1 LDSDPYPVLL
11 NHKIYWIVDAYT
23 SSDRYPLVEPIKL
36 TKEGKQKRFNY
47 ARNSVK
53 IIIDAYNGSVDFYIV
68 DQEDPIISTYRRIYP
83 GLFKE
88 LSAMPIAFIKHLS
101 YPKAWFTLQMNLYA
115 RFHQTDPVILYQ
127 QSEALELASMDEKP
141 VEPYFLTLDL
151 DEFPGEEIEDKD
163 KFVLVSPMSPLGR
176 KNLDSIAIAGC
187 LTANH
192 CKEHYQDDIYIY
204 KFPKQIQVEGP
215 AQISALMNQ
224 NPDIS
229 RQLTLWNQRGSKVIR
244 GRIIIVPVEH
254 SLLYIQPLYLAASG
268 EHGFPSLAKVIVAM
282 NRHTAMANSLALAF
296 DQLQQRAINTPGS
309 ELQRVSDTPVVD
321 SP

>member
-1 LDSDPYPVLL
+1 MAIESRFLRPKGD
-11 NHKIYWIVDAYT
+11 IG
-23 SSDRYPLVEPIKL
+23 L
-36 TKEGKQKRFNY
+36 TKTNLSLSSISSPGNSSRS
-47 ARNSVK
+47 SVK
-53 IIIDAYNGSVDFYIV
+53 EYGSTGF
-68 DQEDPIISTYRRIYP
+68 S
-83 GLFKE
+83 
-88 LSAMPIAFIKHLS
+88 
-101 YPKAWFTLQMNLYA
+101 
-115 RFHQTDPVILYQ
+115 
-127 QSEALELASMDEKP
+127 SM
-141 VEPYFLTLDL
+141 L
-151 DEFPGEEIEDKD
+151 
-163 KFVLVSPMSPLGR
+163 
-176 KNLDSIAIAGC
+176 
-187 LTANH
+187 
-192 CKEHYQDDIYIY
+192 HYQDDIYIY